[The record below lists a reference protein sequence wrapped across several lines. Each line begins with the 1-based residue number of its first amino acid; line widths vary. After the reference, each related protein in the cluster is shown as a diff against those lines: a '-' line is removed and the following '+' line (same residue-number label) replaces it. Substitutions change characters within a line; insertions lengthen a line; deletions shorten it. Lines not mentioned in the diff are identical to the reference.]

1 MSWWSH
7 LDRTRIALSPSM
19 LGADLGRL
27 ADEVADVEAGG
38 ADLLHLD
45 VMDGLFVPN
54 LSFGPDV
61 IAAIGRVAERPLDAH
76 LMIHRPQDSLE
87 AYRLAGCHGL
97 TVHLEALDGAEP
109 AAVLTGI
116 RDLGALAGIAV
127 KPGTPLPGPKDPLWA
142 GLDLL
147 LIMSVEPGFCGQSY
161 QPAARDKVAAAAGLR
176 REQGLDFAIS
186 VDGGVGPA
194 QAGALRGAGAD
205 ILVAASAVL
214 GQPDRGAAMEALREA
229 AAMPGP

>member
-1 MSWWSH
+1 
-7 LDRTRIALSPSM
+7 M

-27 ADEVADVEAGG
+27 AEEVADVEAGG

-61 IAAIGRVAERPLDAH
+61 IAAIARVAKRPLDAH

-87 AYRLAGCHGL
+87 AYRRAGCHGL
-97 TVHLEALDGAEP
+97 TVHLEALDGAAP
-109 AAVLTGI
+109 AAILGEI
-116 RDLGALAGIAV
+116 RALGALAGISV
-127 KPGTPLPGPKDPLWA
+127 KPGTALPEADDPLWES
-142 GLDLL
+142 LDLL
-147 LIMSVEPGFCGQSY
+147 LVMSVEPGFCGQSY
-161 QPAARDKVAAAAGLR
+161 QPAARDKVAAAAALR
-176 REQGLDFAIS
+176 RDRDLEFAIS

-194 QAGALRGAGAD
+194 QAGELRAAGAE

-214 GQPDRGAAMEALREA
+214 GQPDRGAAMMAIRA
-229 AAMPGP
+229 AAALPQ